1 MFVKRWKLRME
12 ISELLNL
19 LVDKRASDLYLKVAR
34 PPILRIAG
42 TLTQLDMPRLSPED
56 VKNLIYSMMNDDQI
70 KKFEESY
77 DADFSYSLRGVA
89 RFRVN
94 AFKQRGVQGAVV
106 RMVPYEI
113 PAINSLGLPPVI
125 EELATRPQGLV
136 LVTGPTGSGKSTT
149 LAAIVGYIN
158 STRNCHIITV
168 EDPIEFL
175 HRDNMAAIEQ
185 REIEVDTKSFRE
197 ALRRALRQDPDV
209 ILIGEMR
216 DLETVATAISA
227 AETGH
232 LVLSTLH
239 TNDATQT
246 VDRIIDIFPASQQQ
260 QVRIQ
265 LSMTL
270 LGVVS
275 QRLLKRANGTGRAA
289 AVEIMI
295 NNPLIKDIIEKGN
308 TSGIRKVIETSGTYW
323 KMQTLTQ
330 AVAQLIN
337 SGDITMEEGLSAVP
351 NADELRL
358 ALKGTY
364 GQASL
369 VFGDMT
375 SMMDY

>member
-1 MFVKRWKLRME
+1 ME
-12 ISELLNL
+12 IGELLKL
-19 LVDKRASDLYLKVAR
+19 LVDKKASDLYLKVAR

-56 VKNLIYSMMNDDQI
+56 VKNLIYSMMNEDQI

-89 RFRVN
+89 RFRAN
-94 AFKQRGVQGAVV
+94 AFKQRGVQGAVI

-113 PAINSLGLPPVI
+113 PAIDTLGLPPAI

-149 LAAIVGYIN
+149 LAALVGRIN

-175 HRDNMAAIEQ
+175 HRDNMSTIEQ
-185 REIEVDTKSFRE
+185 REIEIDTKSFRE

-246 VDRIIDIFPASQQQ
+246 VDRIIDIFPSSQQQ

-270 LGVVS
+270 AGVVS
-275 QRLLKRANGTGRAA
+275 QRLLKRADGTGRVA
-289 AVEIMI
+289 AVEVML
-295 NNPLIKDIIEKGN
+295 NNPLIKDLIEKGT
-308 TSGIRKVIETSGTYW
+308 TSGIRKIIENSGTYW

-330 AVAQLIN
+330 SVAQLIN
-337 SGDITMEEGLSAVP
+337 SKIITIEEGLSAVP
-351 NADELRL
+351 NADELKL

-364 GQASL
+364 EQANL
-369 VFGDMT
+369 VFGDMI

>member
-1 MFVKRWKLRME
+1 ME
-12 ISELLNL
+12 IGELLKI
-19 LVDKRASDLYLKVAR
+19 LVDRHASDLYIKVAR

-42 TLTQLDMPRLSPED
+42 TLTQLDVPRLSPEE

-77 DADFSYSLRGVA
+77 DADFSYSLRGIA

-94 AFKQRGVQGAVV
+94 TFKQRGVPGAVI

-113 PAINSLGLPPVI
+113 PAIGTLGLPSVI
-125 EELATRPQGLV
+125 EELATKSQGLV

-149 LAAIVGYIN
+149 LAALVGHIN
-158 STRNCHIITV
+158 ATRNCHIITV

-175 HRDNMAAIEQ
+175 HRDNVSTIEQ

-216 DLETVATAISA
+216 DMETVATAISA

-246 VDRIIDIFPASQQQ
+246 VDRIIDTFPPTQQQ
-260 QVRIQ
+260 QIRIQ

-270 LGVVS
+270 VGVVS
-275 QRLLKRANGTGRAA
+275 QRLLKRADGMGRVA
-289 AVEIMI
+289 AVEILL
-295 NNPLIKDIIEKGN
+295 NNPLIKDLIEKGQ
-308 TSGIRKVIETSGTYW
+308 TSGLKKIIETSGTYW
-323 KMQTLTQ
+323 KMQSLTQ
-330 AVAQLIN
+330 SVAQLIN
-337 SGDITMEEGLSAVP
+337 SKAITMEEGLSAVP
-351 NADELRL
+351 NADELKL

-364 GQASL
+364 EQTNL
-369 VFGDMT
+369 VFGDMAN
-375 SMMDY
+375 MVDY

>member
-1 MFVKRWKLRME
+1 ME
-12 ISELLNL
+12 IGELLNL
-19 LVDKRASDLYLKVAR
+19 LVTKKASDLYLKVAR

-42 TLTQLDMPRLSPED
+42 TLTQLDLPRLSPGD
-56 VKNLIYSMMNDDQI
+56 VKNLIYSMMNEDQI

-89 RFRVN
+89 RFRAN
-94 AFKQRGVQGAVV
+94 AFKQRGVQGAVI

-113 PAINSLGLPPVI
+113 PAIGTLGLPPAV
-125 EELATRPQGLV
+125 EELTTRPQGLI

-149 LAAIVGYIN
+149 LAALIGQIN
-158 STRNCHIITV
+158 STKNCHIITV

-175 HRDNMAAIEQ
+175 HRDNMSTIEQ

-246 VDRIIDIFPASQQQ
+246 VDRIIDIFPSSQQQ

-270 LGVVS
+270 VGVVS
-275 QRLLKRANGTGRAA
+275 QRLLKRADGTGRVA

-308 TSGIRKVIETSGTYW
+308 TSGIRKIIETSGTYW

-330 AVAQLIN
+330 SVAQLIN
-337 SGDITMEEGLSAVP
+337 NKAITMEEGLAAVP

-364 GQASL
+364 EQANL

>member
-1 MFVKRWKLRME
+1 M
-12 ISELLNL
+12 
-19 LVDKRASDLYLKVAR
+19 VDKRASDLYLKVAR

-42 TLTQLDMPRLSPED
+42 TLTQLDMDRLSPDD

-70 KKFEESY
+70 KKFEETY
-77 DADFSYSLRGVA
+77 DADFSYSLRGIA

-94 AFKQRGVQGAVV
+94 AFKQRGVQGAVI

-113 PAINSLGLPPVI
+113 PAINSLGLPHVI
-125 EELATRPQGLV
+125 EELATKPQGLV

-149 LAAIVGYIN
+149 LAAIVGQIN
-158 STRNCHIITV
+158 ATRNCHIITV

-175 HRDNMAAIEQ
+175 HRDNLAAIEQ

-246 VDRIIDIFPASQQQ
+246 VDRIIDIFPSNKQQ

-275 QRLLKRANGTGRAA
+275 QRLLKRADGNGRVA

-308 TSGIRKVIETSGTYW
+308 TSGIRKVIESSGTYW

-330 AVAQLIN
+330 SVADLIN
-337 SGDITMEEGLSAVP
+337 TGAITMEEGLSAVP

>member
-1 MFVKRWKLRME
+1 ME
-12 ISELLNL
+12 IGELLNL

-42 TLTQLDMPRLSPED
+42 TLTQLDMPRLSPDD

-70 KKFEESY
+70 KKFEEAY

-94 AFKQRGVQGAVV
+94 AFKQRGVQGAVI

-113 PAINSLGLPPVI
+113 PAIGSLGLPPVI
-125 EELATRPQGLV
+125 EELATKPQGLV

-149 LAAIVGYIN
+149 LASIVGHIN
-158 STRNCHIITV
+158 ATRNCHIITI

-209 ILIGEMR
+209 LLIGEMR

-246 VDRIIDIFPASQQQ
+246 VDRIIDIFPSNQQQ

-270 LGVVS
+270 VGVVS
-275 QRLLKRANGTGRAA
+275 QRLLKRIDGNGRVA
-289 AVEIMI
+289 AVEVMI

-308 TSGIRKVIETSGTYW
+308 TSGIRKVIESSGTYW

-337 SGDITMEEGLSAVP
+337 SGAIAMEEGLSAVP